1 MGLGVTEMTDNFK
14 LIKDFIQ
21 SQWVRQFDSFTDV
34 FYMVEILGR
43 AKDNAHIIAGNHKL
57 KTYYIRTMEE
67 FDKYENE
74 IKLLCDTLNMRAYIS
89 INHKSMKHITLNTM
103 AEYANR
109 IAQNNFD
116 NPYSLFDSCA
126 AKYVERS
133 DQLWII
139 DVDKEDVNHYSLGS
153 PITVDELVEDYIKIV
168 ESCEPKKKIVTVI
181 PTKSGKHII
190 THPFNIKQFEA
201 RAPHCKSMDAFVKKN
216 NLTLLYENIK

>member
-1 MGLGVTEMTDNFK
+1 MTDNFK

-21 SQWVRQFDSFTDV
+21 SQWVGQFDSFTDV
-34 FYMVEILGR
+34 FYMVEIIGR
-43 AKDNAHIIAGNHKL
+43 SKDNARIAGNHKL
-57 KTYYIRTMEE
+57 KTYYIRTMED

-74 IKLLCDTLNMRAYIS
+74 IKLLCDTLQMRAYIS

-109 IAQNNFD
+109 IAQNNYD

-139 DVDKEDVNHYSLGS
+139 DVDKDDVEHYSNNEPATLGYL
-153 PITVDELVEDYIKIV
+153 VDHYTKIV
-168 ESCEPKKKIVTVI
+168 ESCEPKKKIVTVV
-181 PTKSGKHII
+181 PSKSGVHII
-190 THPFNIKQFEA
+190 THPFNIIQFGTHA
-201 RAPHCKSMDAFVKKN
+201 HWKSIDELVKKN
-216 NLTLLYENIK
+216 NSTLLYENIK